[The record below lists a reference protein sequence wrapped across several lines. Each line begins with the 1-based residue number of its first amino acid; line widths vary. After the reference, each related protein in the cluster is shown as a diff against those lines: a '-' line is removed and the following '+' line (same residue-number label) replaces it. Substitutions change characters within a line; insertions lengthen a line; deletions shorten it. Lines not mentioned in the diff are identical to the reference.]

1 MQSQGREMSDVNQE
15 MPKSNRAGV
24 IVAIVLSIAFVG
36 FIGTRISQA
45 LVKRK
50 EVAAQRVEVQAQS
63 AKKEASRLVSPQPI
77 TWSPHVDVTG
87 TLRPWREAELAFE
100 TTGRLARILVQPGDV
115 VREGAVLGML
125 DRSRAVD
132 QVSQAEAQVR
142 AAEANATL
150 AEDNLTRTEN
160 LLKAKGVSEAQAI
173 SAKQQAALAKAQLES
188 AIAASKL
195 ARTGAGQNAL
205 VAPFAGVITK
215 APTGTGAVVSP
226 GMPLVRIEDVSR
238 FRLSVTVGEDEVSNV
253 ALGAAVA
260 VLYRDKRAMGKV
272 IAIVPSLD
280 QATRR
285 APVEIEVPNSGSDL
299 LGWGFVRA
307 RITSAKEVKALRIPP
322 NAHRAGSQDEVV
334 CVEGGKAKIVR
345 VVHVVDEDGSW
356 IVQSGLTPNDRIVV
370 SPDPELKEGASIELA
385 TEITEGK

>member
-1 MQSQGREMSDVNQE
+1 MQGGEMSTNTSAGR
-15 MPKSNRAGV
+15 PNRAV
-24 IVAIVLSIAFVG
+24 PIVAALLGIAFVG
-36 FIGTRISQA
+36 FVGVRISQA
-45 LVKRK
+45 IGKKK

-63 AKKEASRLVSPQPI
+63 QKKDPSRIASPVPVKW
-77 TWSPHVDVTG
+77 TPHVDVTG
-87 TLRPWREAELAFE
+87 SLRPWREAELAFE
-100 TTGRLARILVQPGDV
+100 TSGRLARILVQPGDQ

-150 AEDNLTRTEN
+150 ADDNLARIDT
-160 LLKAKGVSEAQAI
+160 LLKNKGVSEAQAI

-188 AIAASKL
+188 AVAASKL

-238 FRLSVTVGEDEVSNV
+238 FRLSVTVGEEEVANV
-253 ALGAAVA
+253 ALGASVA
-260 VLYRDKRAMGKV
+260 VLYRDKRAVGKV

-285 APVEIEVPNSGSDL
+285 APVEIEVPNHGTDL

-307 RITSAKEVKALRIPP
+307 RVTSSNEVNALRIPA
-322 NAHRAGSQDEVV
+322 NAHRVGSQDEVV
-334 CVEGGKAKIVR
+334 RVENGKAKIVR

-356 IVQSGLTPNDRIVV
+356 IVQSGLAPSDRIVV
-370 SPDPELKEGASIELA
+370 SPDPDLKDGATIEVA
-385 TEITEGK
+385 AEITEGK